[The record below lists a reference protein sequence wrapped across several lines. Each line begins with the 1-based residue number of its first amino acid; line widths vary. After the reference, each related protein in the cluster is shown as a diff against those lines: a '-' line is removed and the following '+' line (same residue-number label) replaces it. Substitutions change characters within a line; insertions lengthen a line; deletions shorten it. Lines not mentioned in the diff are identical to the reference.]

1 MNCLLSSRASAFGSG
16 LTCKSCRFTGQSS
29 INLHL
34 LKCQTSGAIT
44 GPTRFG
50 VALGVEINRSS
61 CVFFSLSFRTWK
73 ARCKTL
79 AITPLIYTWHFAL
92 SWSVFFLSFSWI
104 GGVHAFRMC
113 AVIWKTCTTFTSLL
127 CWVALFGVMLWTHGN
142 KNSHFIRASLTK
154 RFQGGK
160 GGRVGRKSVL
170 FLSIF
175 SVIPFSTKF
184 GVLRS
189 SNGWGIETWRNF

>member
-34 LKCQTSGAIT
+34 LKCQ
-44 GPTRFG
+44 TRFG

-92 SWSVFFLSFSWI
+92 SWSVFFSPFPVLVVSMPFVCVPWFEKLVKLSPHYSAGLPFL
-104 GGVHAFRMC
+104 G
-113 AVIWKTCTTFTSLL
+113 L
-127 CWVALFGVMLWTHGN
+127 CYGRTGIKIATLFELH
-142 KNSHFIRASLTK
+142 
-154 RFQGGK
+154 
-160 GGRVGRKSVL
+160 
-170 FLSIF
+170 
-175 SVIPFSTKF
+175 
-184 GVLRS
+184 
-189 SNGWGIETWRNF
+189 